1 VADALALTDDDLARI
16 EHRAR
21 RSGSGN
27 CWTGQS
33 GSLAADVMRLLAER
47 RRLLGVIASLRE
59 GADEDSSPWWQQ
71 PHD

>member
-1 VADALALTDDDLARI
+1 VADALALTDDDLARM

-21 RSGSGN
+21 RFSGA
-27 CWTGQS
+27 WTGTS

-47 RRLLGVIASLRE
+47 KRLLRIIAIIRE
-59 GADEDSSPWWQQ
+59 EQSDPWWDQ

>member
-1 VADALALTDDDLARI
+1 MPDALALTEDDLARI

-21 RSGSGN
+21 RFSGA
-27 CWTGQS
+27 WTGTS

-47 RRLLGVIASLRE
+47 RRLLAIIATMSE
-59 GADEDSSPWWQQ
+59 GDDSDPWWEQ

>member
-1 VADALALTDDDLARI
+1 MPDALALTDDDLARM

-21 RSGSGN
+21 RFSGA
-27 CWTGQS
+27 WTGTS

-47 RRLLGVIASLRE
+47 KRLLRIIAIMRE
-59 GADEDSSPWWQQ
+59 EESDPWWDQ